1 MNIFYNNNFT
11 IAQQFVLYSRIDWG
25 LQVNENQQTKKAVRC
40 LDGKKA
46 NVKKK
51 DSPARFY
58 SSGASAAGVSY
69 SFFFG
74 FFLSGM
80 SPNSATIDA
89 AIVFGSREVFPLPI
103 PDAFIETNP

>member
-1 MNIFYNNNFT
+1 MSSCKTFTNF
-11 IAQQFVLYSRIDWG
+11 AQFVLYSRIDGG

-69 SFFFG
+69 SFFF
-74 FFLSGM
+74 FLSGM